1 MSNSLKVTSSARV
14 FLTPTVP
21 HRVGLLRR
29 VEKDPNL
36 HKGTASEEGDTDGV
50 FIYSA
55 EEERRVKRKID
66 LILLP
71 LLCMCYVFSVRL
83 PSPSLREEVCFVPIG
98 Y

>member
-1 MSNSLKVTSSARV
+1 MTAMDRLNTS
-14 FLTPTVP
+14 PTGEEKGRP
-21 HRVGLLRR
+21 KEDQYTYEEA
-29 VEKDPNL
+29 EKDPNM

-50 FIYSA
+50 FTYSA
-55 EEERRVKRKID
+55 EEERCVKRKID

-83 PSPSLREEVCFVPIG
+83 PSPSLREDVCFVSIG